1 MVDRALVHLK
11 DGDSRPIVMPPDG
24 STAMRTLLL
33 ALSSPDQVKG
43 QTLTLNAPENAR
55 VDLKTSDIAS
65 LEIPP
70 PYFVVHDF
78 LSPSEA
84 DQVSEHIISR
94 AGQFEDATISLY
106 TNQHASTPV
115 PRLRRSRVLNAVGEV
130 MPLFVPKLHKIAP
143 RFTADLRMPVMP
155 LSKIECQITAHGD
168 GDFFNTHIDNGLPD
182 IAHRRI
188 SYVYYIHREPK
199 PFRGGIL
206 RFYNTLLENRANNCG
221 RHASDYDPARNSLIV
236 FPSHCHHEVTP
247 ISAESSALAD
257 QRLTVNGWLCI

>member
-1 MVDRALVHLK
+1 MDRALVHLK

-24 STAMRTLLL
+24 SMAMRTLLL

-43 QTLTLNAPENAR
+43 QTLTLSAPEDAR
-55 VDLKTSDIAS
+55 VDLRTSDIAS
-65 LEIPP
+65 LELPP
-70 PYFVVHDF
+70 PYFVVDDF

-84 DQVSEHIISR
+84 DQVSEHIVSR
-94 AGQFEDATISLY
+94 AAQFEDATISLY
-106 TNQHASTPV
+106 TNQHSSTPV
-115 PRLRRSRVLNAVGEV
+115 PQLRRSRVLNVIAEI
-130 MPLFVPKLHKIAP
+130 MPLFLPKLEKIQP
-143 RFTADLRMPVMP
+143 RFATDLRMPK
-155 LSKIECQITAHGD
+155 LALKKLECQITAHGD

-199 PFRGGIL
+199 QFRGGTL
-206 RFYNTLLENRANNCG
+206 RFYNTLLENGANNCG

-247 ISAESSALAD
+247 ITLNSSALAD
-257 QRLTVNGWLCI
+257 QRLTVNGWLCV